1 MTANPESSH
10 DHSHDDHGHDRH
22 GHVHSHAASSREL
35 LFAFGLTLAFAVLE
49 AIAGA
54 WSGSLALFGDAGH
67 MLTDA
72 LALALAF
79 IAARI
84 ALRPVSA
91 RHSYGLMRAETLAA
105 FINGLTMLA
114 IITALLWQAVV
125 RLIAPRPV
133 AGEAVTIVALAGLAV
148 NLFVAWR
155 LTRGARDL
163 NTRAA
168 LLHVAGDALG
178 SVAALASGLVIQFTG
193 WVAIDPL
200 LTMLICGL
208 ILASTLNLLRQA
220 VHTLLEGVPA
230 HLSLH
235 EVGRA
240 MAAAQGVHSVHDL
253 HIWSLDSRRPALSAH
268 LVITDLRHWEDIL
281 ARERALLAERFGIAH
296 VTLQPEPA
304 SGAAVAI
311 HFAHTE
317 PRAKQ

>member
-1 MTANPESSH
+1 MTTTPETRH
-10 DHSHDDHGHDRH
+10 DHDHAGHDPHGH
-22 GHVHSHAASSREL
+22 GHAHAASSREL
-35 LFAFGLTLAFAVLE
+35 PLALGLTLVFAVIE
-49 AIAGA
+49 AVAGA

-79 IAARI
+79 AAARI
-84 ALRPVSA
+84 ALRPVST
-91 RHSYGLMRAETLAA
+91 RHSFGLVRAETLAA
-105 FINGLTMLA
+105 LANGLTMLA
-114 IITALLWQAVV
+114 IIAALLWQAVV
-125 RLIAPRPV
+125 RLIAPHPV
-133 AGEAVTIVALAGLAV
+133 AGEAVTLVALAGLAV

-155 LTRGARDL
+155 LTRGASDL

-178 SVAALASGLVIQFTG
+178 SVAALASGLIIQFTG

-230 HLSLH
+230 DLSLT
-235 EVGRA
+235 EIGQA
-240 MAAAQGVHSVHDL
+240 MAAVQGVRSVHDL
-253 HIWSLDSRRPALSAH
+253 HVWSLDSRRPALSAH
-268 LVITDLRHWEDIL
+268 LVIADLRHWEEIL
-281 ARERALLAERFGIAH
+281 ARERALLTERFGIAH

-304 SGAAVAI
+304 SGMAVTI
-311 HFAHTE
+311 HFT
-317 PRAKQ
+317 